1 MKTNTLKMFK
11 RAIALFAAVPI
22 LFLSSCE
29 DEPVPDPIASFQYE
43 ISDANFLEV
52 VFTNYSQDADSYS
65 WDFGDGESSTEE
77 NPTHAFSEAGNY
89 TVILTATNAD
99 DVSATFQES
108 IEIVDPNEAIKLL
121 TGEVSKTWKL
131 YREGVSMS
139 FGPNSDN
146 PAGNW
151 AGLENDGSRPC
162 LYNQEFTFYLDGTYE
177 FEDNGMFWGEYGVF
191 NETDRFEVCFEAI
204 AANMINQDGVDV
216 SAWLSG
222 THTFEYNPSAGTV
235 TLTGEGA
242 WIGIPKLGTD
252 AETTVPV
259 SSVTFNVDITQE
271 TGYDLMTVTFDWGDG
286 TAGGAGLWTI
296 VYVSYSDPSLEPD
309 LVTEAEPF
317 GEDLADIIPS
327 EIKVTFASR
336 DAADLVTIDT
346 VNSGSSVVFGVD
358 DPLDGA
364 AAKVGQFIRT
374 AGVQYQELQFRAAPE
389 PKDIQFD
396 NFTTAKI
403 DVYVPAST
411 VFAEGGLQR
420 YFVFGFADI
429 SQTDGW
435 WNSPTQFETADDD
448 VVLGAWTTYTFDLTD
463 VKARAD
469 LDMIFLGMGG
479 GGHSEGGTFY
489 VRNLIFE

>member
-1 MKTNTLKMFK
+1 MKTNAFKMIT
-11 RAIALFAAVPI
+11 RIALYAAIPL

-43 ISDANFLEV
+43 ISADDFLEV
-52 VFTNYSQDADSYS
+52 VFTNYSQNAESYS
-65 WDFGDGESSTEE
+65 WDFGDGENSTEE
-77 NPTHAFSEAGNY
+77 NPTHAYTAAGNY

-99 DVSATFQES
+99 GVNAEYQES
-108 IEIVDPNEAIKLL
+108 IEIVDPNEALKLL

-139 FGPNSDN
+139 YGPNAGN
-146 PAGNW
+146 PAGWW

-162 LYNQEFTFYLDGTYE
+162 LYNQEFTFHLDGTYE
-177 FEDNGMFWGEYGVF
+177 FNDNGMFWGEFGVF
-191 NETDRFEVCFEAI
+191 DGTDRFEVCFEATP
-204 AANMINQDGVDV
+204 ANMVNKDGVDV

-222 THTFEYNPSAGTV
+222 THEFEYTPSAGTV

-252 AETTVPV
+252 SDGSVPV
-259 SSVTFNVDITQE
+259 SSVTFNVDITEE
-271 TGYDLMTVTFDWGDG
+271 TGYDLMTVTFDYGDG
-286 TAGGAGLWTI
+286 DADGGGLWTI
-296 VYVSYSDPSLEPD
+296 VYVSYSDPSLEPE

-317 GEDLADIIPS
+317 GEDLTDITPT

-346 VNSGSSVVFGVD
+346 ISSGSSVVFGVD

-374 AGVQYQELQFRAAPE
+374 AGVQYQELQFRVAPE
-389 PKDIQFD
+389 PRDIQFD

-403 DVYVPAST
+403 DVYVPADT
-411 VFAEGGLQR
+411 DFTTLQR
-420 YFVFGFADI
+420 HFVFGFADQ
-429 SQTDGW
+429 SQTEEW
-435 WNSPTQFETADDD
+435 WNSPTQFVTEGDA
-448 VVLGAWTTYTFDLTD
+448 VVLGAWTTYSFDLTE
-463 VKARAD
+463 VKTRED
-469 LDMIFLGMGG
+469 IDMIFLGMGG
-479 GGHSEGGTFY
+479 GGHNEEGIFY